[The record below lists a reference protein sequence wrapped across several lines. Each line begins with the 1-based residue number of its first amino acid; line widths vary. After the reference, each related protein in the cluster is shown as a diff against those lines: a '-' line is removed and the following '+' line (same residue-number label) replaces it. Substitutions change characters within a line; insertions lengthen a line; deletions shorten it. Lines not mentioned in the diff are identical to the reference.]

1 MKTALRKAMS
11 LLLALMMIFGTAALG
26 YAESDEGEC
35 EPPGSFDVWEDEE
48 VPTLNPG
55 NPDRFKC
62 NYFYDVYI
70 PERPPTLPGE
80 KGKLNGDYNEGN
92 YGYNVVDNKAV
103 IVDAS
108 VSGDVTVPSLLGGY
122 EVTSIDETAFAQCGY
137 SLTSITIPDGIVSI
151 GRNAFYHCYGLKNV
165 TISDSVTS
173 IANGAFTCCHSL
185 KKIYIP
191 KNVSEIGSNP
201 FADCVSLTEITVD
214 PENKYYTSDE
224 NGVLFNKNKTEL
236 ISYPAG
242 NERTSYTIPAGVKN
256 ISFCAFAGCDTLTDV
271 TIPKGITAIPASCF
285 IGCSV
290 LESISIPEGVTTI
303 GADTFW
309 ECAALTSITIP
320 DTVTDI
326 GRDAFYGCKN
336 LKEVYYA
343 GSKKQWA
350 AISIEYGNDLLNSA
364 TIHYGIHNV
373 NWVVDGKQTAQEVK
387 VGAKITPPA
396 NPTKSGYVFK
406 GWSPAVPATMP
417 EKDMTFTAVFEKAVY
432 NVTWVVD
439 SAKTTHKYEV
449 GAKITAPANPTKSGY
464 VFKGWSPAVPAT
476 MPEKDMTFTA
486 VFEKIPEKN
495 IYNLGEETYSFY
507 NFGDTDSKG
516 GHCFGMSVTSS
527 AYYTGE
533 LDVTEIGVASSD
545 KLYTLS
551 KSSKVKEPICYYQNI
566 QGSRR
571 NKAIVAGARRFK
583 NAHVDINA
591 DWTEVLNY
599 VKNHEHD
606 NKGTLQVINYVNSEG
621 GHAMNFLYYSSVN
634 GQDRVYVYDNN
645 FPDVETYFYKD
656 SLGKIRQAPK
666 STFKGALDSIGIV
679 DVKKYLQ
686 NAGDFDFTQ
695 VIYANEGE
703 VSISGA
709 EAYVM
714 LETSD
719 GKVKYMY
726 ELPEN
731 ASEVTIIPLVDNAEF
746 TYIDE
751 EYSFGTVS
759 DDTVGLFT
767 LASDDVHG
775 AQNVGLKVVNIGFD
789 IRTPSTTSITYGD
802 SIVLHADVENLPEG
816 AKIVWSADNSNF
828 TYTASADGTTCTVSP
843 SANGDTTFTAT
854 VVDANGNEISSDT
867 QAMTSKA
874 GFFQKIIAF
883 FKGLFGLT
891 KIIPEAFKF

>member
-11 LLLALMMIFGTAALG
+11 LLLAVMMIFGTAALG
-26 YAESDEGEC
+26 ITDVAYAEC
-35 EPPGSFDVWEDEE
+35 EEESSKDVWEDEE

-55 NPDRFKC
+55 NPDRPSEEETDPVIPD
-62 NYFYDVYI
+62 DVATSGI
-70 PERPPTLPGE
+70 CGENLIWSFDESTGTL
-80 KGKLNGDYNEGN
+80 
-92 YGYNVVDNKAV
+92 
-103 IVDAS
+103 S
-108 VSGDVTVPSLLGGY
+108 VSGTGAMKNYDKDLLKAPWHNYSYYVKTVIISDG
-122 EVTSIDETAFAQCGY
+122 VTSIGDYAFYLCREL
-137 SLTSITIPDGIVSI
+137 SNISIPD
-151 GRNAFYHCYGLKNV
+151 K
-165 TISDSVTS
+165 VTS
-173 IANGAFTCCHSL
+173 IGAGAFM
-185 KKIYIP
+185 
-191 KNVSEIGSNP
+191 
-201 FADCVSLTEITVD
+201 DCD
-214 PENKYYTSDE
+214 
-224 NGVLFNKNKTEL
+224 
-236 ISYPAG
+236 
-242 NERTSYTIPAGVKN
+242 
-256 ISFCAFAGCDTLTDV
+256 
-271 TIPKGITAIPASCF
+271 
-285 IGCSV
+285 
-290 LESISIPEGVTTI
+290 SI
-303 GADTFW
+303 
-309 ECAALTSITIP
+309 TSITIP
-320 DTVTDI
+320 DTVTSISDYTFYRCHSLTSVVMGKNVKSI
-326 GRDAFYGCKN
+326 GESAFFWCEKLESISLPESLTNIGVGAFEWCDGIKN
-336 LKEVYYA
+336 ITIPSGIKTINKNTFCHCDNLLSVTIPYSVTSICSGAFIFTYIKDVHFT
-343 GSKKQWA
+343 GSKKQWN
-350 AISIEYGNDLLNSA
+350 AISIEDGNDPLNSA
-364 TIHYGIHNV
+364 TVHYGIHNV
-373 NWVVDGKQTAQEVK
+373 NWVVDGKQTSQEVK

-396 NPTKSGYVFK
+396 NPTKSGYTFK

-432 NVTWVVD
+432 NVIWVVD
-439 SAKTTHKYEV
+439 GAKTTHKYEV

-464 VFKGWSPAVPAT
+464 TFKGWSPAVPAT
-476 MPEKDMTFTA
+476 MPGKDMTFTA

-621 GHAMNFLYYSSVN
+621 GHAMNFLYYSNVN

-719 GKVKYMY
+719 GKEKYMY

-775 AQNVGLKVVNIGFD
+775 AQNVGLKVVNVGFD

-816 AKIVWSADNSNF
+816 AKIVWTADNSNF

-843 SANGDTTFTAT
+843 SANGNTVFTAA
-854 VVDANGNEISSDT
+854 VVDENGNEISSDT
-867 QAMTSKA
+867 QTMTSKA

-883 FKGLFGLT
+883 FKKLFGLT
-891 KIIPEAFKF
+891 KIIPEAFKY